1 MKKKKEVKRSL
12 TKKNPY
18 IKNLISTIVILILLI
33 MAVVVIKNLS
43 TTGKAIDPNNPDDPL
58 GIGLNPSEIPDNPE
72 DLGNVTTQ
80 YLKREWADLL
90 RNPDS
95 TLGRFFSP
103 LMKAYD
109 KSKPYLDPFFKY
121 TIGVEMGLNWLFI
134 LTLVIWI
141 TLVTLFYRI
150 ISLYSTFSK
159 WISLI
164 ISLCVIIIISNLGV
178 AKKLAEFIIN
188 TISLADKWWV
198 QLIIML
204 IVLALLILGS
214 YFSKE
219 FKAWQEGIEERKKK
233 MQQELDIN
241 LLKAQQKGDEKVKE
255 ALKEGFKDMASGI

>member
-18 IKNLISTIVILILLI
+18 IKNLISTIVILILLL

-134 LTLVIWI
+134 LSLIIWI
-141 TLVTLFYRI
+141 FFTTYVFRLLSIVFL
-150 ISLYSTFSK
+150 SSPFSK
-159 WISLI
+159 WVHILISIGLVVLISNAGVPKFFAELI
-164 ISLCVIIIISNLGV
+164 INALG
-178 AKKLAEFIIN
+178 KLKI
-188 TISLADKWWV
+188 WWV
-198 QLIIML
+198 QLIGIL
-204 IVLALLILGS
+204 VVLALIIWAS
-214 YFSKE
+214 YTSKNLE
-219 FKAWQEGIEERKKK
+219 SVAKKVKEKWKERKQEDVVELLKI
-233 MQQELDIN
+233 QQE
-241 LLKAQQKGDEKVKE
+241 GDEKFKE
-255 ALKEGFKDMASGI
+255 AMTG